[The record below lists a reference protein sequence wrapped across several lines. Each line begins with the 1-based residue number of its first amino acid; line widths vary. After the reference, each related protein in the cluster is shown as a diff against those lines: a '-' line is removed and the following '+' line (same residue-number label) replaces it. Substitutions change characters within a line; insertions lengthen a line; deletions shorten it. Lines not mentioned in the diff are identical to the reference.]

1 MKKLKILVIDSSPI
15 IYIGLKSVFK
25 NSNLFDVTTFIDI
38 KNNIIDVLN
47 EFEIDIIISEIN
59 LKDSS
64 VYDILKVLRKNK
76 IEIPIVIFTSENNES
91 KSVKILKS
99 GASGFMTKNLKKKNI
114 RKNIKVVSFSKY

>member
-59 LKDSS
+59 HKDSS
-64 VYDILKVLRKNK
+64 VYDILKVPQEKKLSLIRFRK
-76 IEIPIVIFTSENNES
+76 ISWV
-91 KSVKILKS
+91 VLLLILLFS
-99 GASGFMTKNLKKKNI
+99 SITGFFMFYT
-114 RKNIKVVSFSKY
+114 

>member
-76 IEIPIVIFTSENNES
+76 IEIPVVIFTSENNES

-99 GASGFMTKNLKKKNI
+99 GASGFMTKNLKKKI
-114 RKNIKVVSFSKY
+114 

>member
-99 GASGFMTKNLKKKNI
+99 GASGFMTKNLKKKKYK
-114 RKNIKVVSFSKY
+114 KNYSRRCIF